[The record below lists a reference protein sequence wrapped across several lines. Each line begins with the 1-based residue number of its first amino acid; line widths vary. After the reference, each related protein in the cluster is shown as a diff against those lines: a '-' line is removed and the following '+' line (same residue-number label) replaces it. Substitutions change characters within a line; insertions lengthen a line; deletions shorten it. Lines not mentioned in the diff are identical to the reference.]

1 MNDIKA
7 YKLFFHKERN
17 IEVVFAHIPNKR
29 ISSGTRVKA
38 EAIKFAEDFLRADGI
53 YERKVPTL
61 CEFAKNY
68 FKRSNSSIDAH
79 RSPYN
84 ALVGAE

>member
-1 MNDIKA
+1 MSHAMNDIKA

-29 ISSGTRVKA
+29 ISSGTRVKV

-61 CEFAKNY
+61 CEFAT
-68 FKRSNSSIDAH
+68 
-79 RSPYN
+79 
-84 ALVGAE
+84 LQ